1 METISKRFK
10 DLDVC
15 GKVTLKSKLREIAYP
30 NLNSMCPPL
39 EKVNTKGAQKK
50 PITKQQRSTK
60 RDSSYWE
67 YVDALHSVQ
76 NNNSSVKRSVSSSDQ
91 TIPRRTM
98 PMLDQFHPCIHDSIE
113 NIVDVIVDGN
123 CEYRAIAA
131 LLGMGEDSW
140 SLVRNHLL
148 KEHVKWSHEYINL
161 FGDIDRFEELKR
173 FI

>member
-1 METISKRFK
+1 
-10 DLDVC
+10 
-15 GKVTLKSKLREIAYP
+15 
-30 NLNSMCPPL
+30 MCPPL

-98 PMLDQFHPCIHDSIE
+98 SMLDQFHPCIHDSIE